1 MSEENLLKLDGHDL
15 RPWKRRTEAVRLSG
29 EFVQLPE
36 KSDQSPLY
44 CGFRRRFA
52 AHFIDCFAMA
62 SLGALGCIAVGVHL
76 PTTFIAVQHVAV
88 LFGYFGLCLWFTC
101 DFVPG
106 LALCA
111 FLLALAMW
119 VNFAF
124 AYGFNIHA
132 APLHSLFLLGCLPFI
147 LDLLY
152 RTICE
157 SSPARATLGK
167 RLMRVY
173 VADLKGN
180 RLTFQRALMRNAAK
194 SFLLPAFIL
203 GPISILWTRRKQ
215 AHHDALVETVVLNNV
230 EKADQRKLLR

>member
-1 MSEENLLKLDGHDL
+1 MSEENLLKLDGHEL
-15 RPWKRRTEAVRLSG
+15 RPWKRRTEEVRLSS

-44 CGFRRRFA
+44 CGFWKRFT

-62 SLGALGCIAVGVHL
+62 SVGALACIEVGVNL
-76 PTTFIAVQHVAV
+76 PITAIAVQHVAV
-88 LFGYFGLCLWFTC
+88 LFGYYGLWLWFTC

-111 FLLALAMW
+111 FLFLAATW
-119 VNFAF
+119 VNFALT
-124 AYGFNIHA
+124 YGFGSNTA
-132 APLHSLFLLGCLPFI
+132 AVHSLFLLGCAPFV

-152 RTICE
+152 RSICE
-157 SSPARATLGK
+157 CSPARATLGK
-167 RLMRVY
+167 RLMRIY
-173 VADLKGN
+173 VADLKGS
-180 RLTFQRALMRNAAK
+180 RLSFRHALLRNAAK

-215 AHHDALVETVVLNNV
+215 AHHDALVETVVLKNAG
-230 EKADQRKLLR
+230 KIAQHKLLR